1 MTYLLAHSLAREML
15 NSIAG
20 IYMSLI
26 AAMPSAQTLLLSFPS
41 VTEAAAAP
49 EFIWEFIAVP
59 PVHLVVQ
66 ASGLDDHV
74 CWKPVS
80 GDRFAE
86 KNRWRDHRR
95 PMAKISD
102 TPRFTALVT
111 GNLPQETASAV
122 WSFSRNKCITLAKCC
137 FWA

>member
-49 EFIWEFIAVP
+49 QDCRAP
-59 PVHLVVQ
+59 SS
-66 ASGLDDHV
+66 SGNSSL
-74 CWKPVS
+74 
-80 GDRFAE
+80 GLE
-86 KNRWRDHRR
+86 
-95 PMAKISD
+95 
-102 TPRFTALVT
+102 
-111 GNLPQETASAV
+111 
-122 WSFSRNKCITLAKCC
+122 
-137 FWA
+137 